1 MLVFGILHHVV
12 HTLYLGAH
20 LQQLLAGIHNL
31 LHGSHERR
39 HETLEGHE
47 HTDGKVALQDIPRSH
62 QQDRHRQQVRCQR
75 RQQAHLALLDTHLT
89 LLIEHPAPQTAPVL
103 EEPFLGTCGLDA
115 LDVLQ
120 ATNRG
125 GIILTHALLCTPDHI
140 QALAGIVVYD
150 GEVDEG
156 CRDADH
162 RQYVIVRQHQYE
174 VQHQQHH
181 VDSLRCQ
188 HLDERMGDG
197 LIESL
202 PLLQVAHEAHGEEAH
217 GQSQQ
222 VAQIV
227 DVAS

>member
-1 MLVFGILHHVV
+1 MNAVMKPWKAMSIPTERSPCRIYHAPTNRTAIVSRFDVSV
-12 HTLYLGAH
+12 
-20 LQQLLAGIHNL
+20 
-31 LHGSHERR
+31 GSR
-39 HETLEGHE
+39 
-47 HTDGKVALQDIPRSH
+47 
-62 QQDRHRQQVRCQR
+62 
-75 RQQAHLALLDTHLT
+75 HLT

-222 VAQIV
+222 VAKIV